1 MTLELG
7 IGDAQRLV
15 EQLAEAGVDYD
26 DVTKTLEEEGVE
38 KFAASFKELLDGID
52 AKRAQLV
59 EVA

>member
-1 MTLELG
+1 MRGGCSNSWPRRASTTTTSPRTLE
-7 IGDAQRLV
+7 R
-15 EQLAEAGVDYD
+15 
-26 DVTKTLEEEGVE
+26 EGVE